1 MPAAD
6 MQMMQVQRV
15 LMALMHKVE
24 LVEAK
29 VAAILEKVE
38 ELEVGMA
45 ESETA
50 SEYTLNGSDSS
61 NDMEQE
67 DAVVI
72 EFTPTH
78 Q

>member
-45 ESETA
+45 GSETA

-67 DAVVI
+67 DAVVL
-72 EFTPTH
+72 EFNPTH